1 MVERKLTGAHYGLRD
16 WAMQRATAVIMLIY
30 TVALLV
36 ILFTLP
42 KEYSAW
48 QAFFDQ
54 VWVKVFTQVSFIAVF
69 LHAWVVSAIC
79 GWTISNP
86 SACVCFCR
94 LPPSFGWSV
103 AWCIQLK

>member
-48 QAFFDQ
+48 QVFFDQ
-54 VWVKVFTQVSFIAVF
+54 VWVKVFTR
-69 LHAWVVSAIC
+69 SAL
-79 GWTISNP
+79 SP
-86 SACVCFCR
+86 YFCT
-94 LPPSFGWSV
+94 LG
-103 AWCIQLK
+103 

>member
-54 VWVKVFTQVSFIAVF
+54 VWVKVFTQNGQMS
-69 LHAWVVSAIC
+69 LKSRS
-79 GWTISNP
+79 TPRQEPYLNP
-86 SACVCFCR
+86 WG
-94 LPPSFGWSV
+94 LPPR
-103 AWCIQLK
+103 I

>member
-69 LHAWVVSAIC
+69 LHAWVGIRDL
-79 GWTISNP
+79 WTISNP

-94 LPPSFGWSV
+94 LTPSFGWSA